1 MNSLKKTYLI
11 LLALIILIP
20 LSFDNNIIN
29 INALHRLLFSVFSF
43 VLSLLILLSAKN
55 LRQVFIN
62 KIFLTVSILF
72 PVCMTI
78 SSVVNGNEI
87 LLYEDLS
94 LIINLFAFSFLIIIL
109 TNLIDINTFLKF
121 ITVVIVI
128 SGLLFSFIGILQ
140 LFGYNFLNLISS
152 TRPGSTLGIR
162 NFASE
167 YLISVIP
174 FAFISL
180 IVSKSKRIKALV
192 LLVIIC
198 VLSYLFLLR
207 SRAAIFTLIIC
218 LIFFTIFL
226 IIINRKNIYKI
237 NIKGFVFSLTFV
249 LIISFLIGLIQPP
262 NVDSERKNLQTTIT
276 STFDSDYGPNIARI
290 KYTKTSFEIF
300 KENPLFGIGT
310 GAWFGVYPKYNGED
324 YTDENIF
331 FTANINPHNDYLEI
345 LSENGIVTL
354 LIFLILIFYTLYK
367 LIKLSFKNIHFL
379 AVATSFI
386 GLLIVSLFSFPKNN
400 TSAMILFFLAI
411 GLANSAYTTADTDN
425 KGQLKINFKLLS
437 LMLSFVILVTIPYNF
452 LRYEYEKDYISAMKD
467 KASNNYSAMNE
478 KLENILEEI
487 YPADPNRMPL
497 SYYKGVG
504 YYQTKKYEKALYNF
518 QSALSLSPFI
528 PNILSNKAAALYALN
543 ETEKAET
550 LLLNI
555 KRMFPNYIEPQINL
569 LAIYSNAERDSLAK
583 KLIAELDNRNLQNEK
598 IKNFT
603 VFLNIKK
610 HYYEKSFD

>member
-1 MNSLKKTYLI
+1 
-11 LLALIILIP
+11 
-20 LSFDNNIIN
+20 
-29 INALHRLLFSVFSF
+29 
-43 VLSLLILLSAKN
+43 
-55 LRQVFIN
+55 
-62 KIFLTVSILF
+62 
-72 PVCMTI
+72 MTI
-78 SSVVNGNEI
+78 SSFVNGNEI

-140 LFGYNFLNLISS
+140 LFGFNFLNLYYS

-167 YLISVIP
+167 YLIGVIP
-174 FAFISL
+174 FVFVSL
-180 IVSKSKRIKALV
+180 IISKSKKIKT
-192 LLVIIC
+192 LLIFVIIC
-198 VLSYLFLLR
+198 VLSYIFLLR
-207 SRAAIFTLIIC
+207 SRAAILAFIIC
-218 LIFFTIFL
+218 LVFFITFL

-237 NIKGFVFSLTFV
+237 NIKRLVFSLTFV

-425 KGQLKINFKLLS
+425 KGQVKVNFKLLTW
-437 LMLSFVILVTIPYNF
+437 MLSFIILVTIPYNF
-452 LRYEYEKDYISAMKD
+452 LRYEYEKDYISAMNE
-467 KASNNYSAMNE
+467 KALGNYSVMNE
-478 KLENILEEI
+478 NLENIAEEI
-487 YPADPNRMPL
+487 YPVDPNRMPL

-504 YYQTKKYEKALYNF
+504 YYQTQEYEKALYNF

-543 ETEKAET
+543 ETGKAEE
-550 LLLNI
+550 LLI
-555 KRMFPNYIEPQINL
+555 ETKRIFPNYIEPQINL
-569 LAIYSNAERDSLAK
+569 LAIYANTGKDSLAK
-583 KLIAELDNRNLQNEK
+583 NLIAELDNRNLQNEK

-610 HYYEKSFD
+610 HYNENSFD

>member
-1 MNSLKKTYLI
+1 M
-11 LLALIILIP
+11 
-20 LSFDNNIIN
+20 
-29 INALHRLLFSVFSF
+29 
-43 VLSLLILLSAKN
+43 ILLSVKS

-62 KIFLTVSILF
+62 KIFLTTAILF
-72 PVCMTI
+72 PVCMAI
-78 SSVVNGNEI
+78 SSIVNENEI

-140 LFGYNFLNLISS
+140 LFGYNFLNLSIN

-167 YLISVIP
+167 YLVCVVP

-180 IVSKSKRIKALV
+180 IVSKSKKIKAL
-192 LLVIIC
+192 LFFVIIC
-198 VLSYLFLLR
+198 VMSYLFLLR
-207 SRAAIFTLIIC
+207 SRAAIFAIVVCI
-218 LIFFTIFL
+218 IFFTIF
-226 IIINRKNIYKI
+226 IIILNRKDIYKI
-237 NIKGFVFSLTFV
+237 NIKSFVFAMVSV
-249 LIISFLIGLIQPP
+249 LVISFLIGIIQPP
-262 NVDSERKNLQTTIT
+262 NIDSERKNLQTTIT

-290 KYTKTSFEIF
+290 KYTKFSFEII
-300 KENPLFGIGT
+300 KDNPLFGIGT
-310 GAWFGVYPKYNGED
+310 GAWFGYYPKYSGEE

-367 LIKLSFKNIHFL
+367 LIKLSFKNLHFL

-386 GLLIVSLFSFPKNN
+386 GLMIVSLLSFPKDN
-400 TSAMILFFLAI
+400 TSAMILFYLAV
-411 GLANSAYTTADTDN
+411 GLADSHLSNNKVDY
-425 KGQLKINFKLLS
+425 KGQVKVNFKLLTW
-437 LMLSFVILVTIPYNF
+437 MLSFVILATVPYNF
-452 LRYEYEKDYISAMKD
+452 LKYEYEKDYITAMND
-467 KASNNYSAMNE
+467 KVSGNYSAMNE
-478 KLENILEEI
+478 KLENIAEEI
-487 YPADPNRMPL
+487 YPADPNKMPL
-497 SYYKGVG
+497 SYYKGIG
-504 YYQTKKYEKALYNF
+504 YYQTQEYEKALHNF
-518 QSALSLSPFI
+518 QSALYLSPNI
-528 PNILSNKAAALYALN
+528 PNILSNKAATLYALN

-569 LAIYSNAERDSLAK
+569 LAIYANTGKDTLARN
-583 KLIAELDNRNLQNEK
+583 LIEELDNRNLQNEK